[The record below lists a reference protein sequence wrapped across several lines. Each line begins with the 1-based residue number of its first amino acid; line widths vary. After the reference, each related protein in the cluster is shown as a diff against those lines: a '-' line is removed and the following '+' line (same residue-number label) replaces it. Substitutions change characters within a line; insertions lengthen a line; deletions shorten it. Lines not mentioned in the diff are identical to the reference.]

1 MNPFEFSRKL
11 AKITEPVIRKL
22 SIEAVLDNEE
32 IVVSDAIVAN
42 AEGKTF
48 AGNKINEYKPFSDW
62 EDSGEFHENLKF
74 DSKNDIGFTS
84 RGDGAEAIFN
94 TFPTIDTIAPT
105 AKILSTEAKN
115 DIKKSLIEKIG
126 L

>member
-48 AGNKINEYKPFSDW
+48 AGNEISDYKLVS
-62 EDSGEFHENLKF
+62 
-74 DSKNDIGFTS
+74 
-84 RGDGAEAIFN
+84 
-94 TFPTIDTIAPT
+94 
-105 AKILSTEAKN
+105 
-115 DIKKSLIEKIG
+115 
-126 L
+126 